1 MPQDIGKESVKHV
14 ENCMDEY
21 FEGILSGEEVTHIL
35 NDVEWY
41 ESIDPNYVYPVL
53 IVEPILEETPNN
65 LVCIC
70 NPFDKTKFL

>member
-53 IVEPILEETPNN
+53 IV
-65 LVCIC
+65 
-70 NPFDKTKFL
+70 